1 MSKNGVLL
9 AQDLVGWS
17 GDHSRSGAAT
27 PQASGAAGFADI
39 RLLAAVTLF
48 TALVIGGAVVI
59 ERTADAN
66 RRAATA
72 ASLPRPT
79 STVPQAITGAREVRG
94 WPDTT
99 QNPAGEYSWDGRTCA
114 GGQSCVHGFMHNG
127 YASGHVNIYIR
138 GTPERPDPNKG
149 QTVTVAGHDALYRRT
164 GTGTEEWIVGIQRAT
179 LAISLEAEPGA
190 SDADLAEAHAIIQS
204 MRTETRDTKLGFR
217 LVFTL
222 MTNAWDSG

>member
-1 MSKNGVLL
+1 MRV
-9 AQDLVGWS
+9 
-17 GDHSRSGAAT
+17 
-27 PQASGAAGFADI
+27 
-39 RLLAAVTLF
+39 
-48 TALVIGGAVVI
+48 ALVI
-59 ERTADAN
+59 
-66 RRAATA
+66 
-72 ASLPRPT
+72 ASLAALALAVWVAWPEASDQPASATPRE
-79 STVPQAITGAREVRG
+79 TVENHEPVGELING
-94 WPDTT
+94 WPSTT
-99 QNPAGEYSWDGRTCA
+99 QNPAGQYSWDGGGRTCA
-114 GGQSCVHGFMHNG
+114 DRLSCVHGFMHNG

-138 GTPERPDPNKG
+138 GTPERPNPNKG

-204 MRTETRDTKLGFR
+204 MRTEPRDTKLGFR